1 MGILHMKD
9 AGDNWA
15 CQCLTCLY
23 RMEVCTCTESK
34 RKSDNESYFY
44 SLTSHRL
51 FFFSLSFFFS
61 ISLSFAGNLD
71 RHTGRKAEQWHPF
84 LSACVAFPC
93 VQTMAWL
100 PVCLGFLTFYLWCSD
115 RLKLPGWLAAQSSLH
130 QKATDILPGWSQ
142 AGHSWRF
149 SLSQPPSD
157 PLLSSVPLLRCLPLA
172 PQRQRFLSHRQKN
185 YYLESNN
192 INTEDF

>member
-115 RLKLPGWLAAQSSLH
+115 RLKLPGWLAAHSLPFTKRRQTSYQDEVRLGIAGDSLFH
-130 QKATDILPGWSQ
+130 SHLQIL
-142 AGHSWRF
+142 F
-149 SLSQPPSD
+149 Y
-157 PLLSSVPLLRCLPLA
+157 LLFRCWDA
-172 PQRQRFLSHRQKN
+172 FL
-185 YYLESNN
+185 
-192 INTEDF
+192 